1 MSTGEKIKL
10 LVLLHCSWR
19 IHYSKYFC
27 KYIFTNKNMLAEED
41 EVYFKG
47 WVISSEVKSFYKVK
61 ILAKK
66 AKLIFK
72 KIRKEGGKQFSHA
85 TFLD

>member
-1 MSTGEKIKL
+1 
-10 LVLLHCSWR
+10 
-19 IHYSKYFC
+19 
-27 KYIFTNKNMLAEED
+27 MLAEED

-72 KIRKEGGKQFSHA
+72 KIRKEGGKQNSLMLHFWIK
-85 TFLD
+85 F